1 MRPIKFDPDLEMI
14 YSELFEPM
22 TVTRPQFKKLI
33 GGTGV
38 TGTSSG
44 SGSETPTNNNA
55 LAQIISLH
63 TGTERFTNKIFIT
76 LARTLDT

>member
-33 GGTGV
+33 GGTGL
-38 TGTSSG
+38 TSTSSG
-44 SGSETPTNNNA
+44 SGSEETPTNNSA
-55 LAQIISLH
+55 LAQITTLH
-63 TGTERFTNKIFIT
+63 TGIERIANKIPINS
-76 LARTLDT
+76 RTLE